1 MLSREEIFSGLKEI
15 LVSMDPSKEEA
26 MSKVNESTKLV
37 EDLGLMSVSL
47 LYMVISIEERFNI
60 DLGNVGVNDFHT
72 VGDVIAYI
80 QKVSE

>member
-15 LVSMDPSKEEA
+15 LISMEPSKEEA
-26 MSKVNESTKLV
+26 MNKVNESTKLV

-60 DLGNVGVNDFHT
+60 DLGNVGVNDFQT
-72 VGDVIAYI
+72 VGDVITYI

>member
-15 LVSMDPSKEEA
+15 LISMDPSKEEV

-60 DLGNVGVNDFHT
+60 DLGNVGVNDFQT
-72 VGDVIAYI
+72 VGDVITYI
-80 QKVSE
+80 QKVSK

>member
-15 LVSMDPSKEEA
+15 LISMDPSKEEA

-60 DLGNVGVNDFHT
+60 DLGNVGVNDFQT
-72 VGDVIAYI
+72 VGDVITYI

>member
-15 LVSMDPSKEEA
+15 LISMDPSKEEA
-26 MSKVNESTKLV
+26 MNKVNESTKLV

-60 DLGNVGVNDFHT
+60 DLGNVGVNDFQT
-72 VGDVIAYI
+72 VGDVITYI

>member
-1 MLSREEIFSGLKEI
+1 MLSRDEIFSGLKEI
-15 LVSMDPSKEEA
+15 LISMDPSKEEA
-26 MSKVNESTKLV
+26 MNKVNESTKLV

-60 DLGNVGVNDFHT
+60 DLGNVGVNDFQT
-72 VGDVIAYI
+72 VGDVITYI